1 MLERNPFRYLCS
13 VLKTHFNIL
22 RNISPIRLLVIG
34 FFAIFT
40 PLMVL
45 GGETDSLLS
54 KLSSYKKD
62 DTGKVS
68 LYIALANAHRY
79 SGPDSVIW
87 YAEKGLA
94 LSNKL
99 NFTRGK
105 AGCAVTFTL
114 AELLSGNFDSA
125 INKANQAVSYF
136 QKLGDSESM
145 ATPFYYIGAAYYN
158 TARFNDAINYYRKT
172 SIVLRNSTDQELL
185 SGAYDNLGVTYSTL
199 GIFSESLKYY
209 LKALEIREKTGNEA
223 AVIGSMGNIGRVYA
237 SLSNSAKAL
246 EYTEKCLSRIDNL
259 PKNLKISTYEN
270 AGTVFMTVKDT
281 ARAIAVL
288 ETALSLV
295 DANSLPSEVNRI
307 MANTAEAY
315 LQKGNFAKAKEL
327 YNKCQA
333 NAPETNSPA
342 VNALILRG
350 TGRVHA
356 HEGNYSLAVS
366 EMKTAMGI
374 FLSNEMIDHY
384 AISLKDLAGIYASI
398 RDYENAYRTM
408 AEFTKWNDSIIT
420 EESARKAANLQY
432 ELDIERKEDKINML
446 LKDESVIRARS
457 EKQTILNIA
466 LIIGLI
472 SLLFTVAVILRSKK
486 RLQESKSVITKQAHE
501 LSELNNYKDK
511 VLSILSHDLRGPL
524 GSIQSSLSLLDEK
537 AITPDQFSEITKLLQ
552 QQMSSVNTLLDNLLK
567 WSMAN
572 MAGKSA
578 LQTSELNLSE
588 LVKQNVSLLKA
599 SAEEKNITLEID
611 LPEML
616 NATGDYGN
624 VDIIIRNLITN
635 AVKFTG
641 YGGEIRI
648 EGKTDGKDTTLSII
662 DNGVGM
668 NEEKIRNLFSISPSK
683 STAGTNGER
692 GIGLG
697 LLICHQFAVAN
708 RGKILVESET
718 GKGSKFTLVLP
729 A

>member
-1 MLERNPFRYLCS
+1 MGLRVFVVCILLAPF
-13 VLKTHFNIL
+13 
-22 RNISPIRLLVIG
+22 
-34 FFAIFT
+34 
-40 PLMVL
+40 MVL
-45 GGETDSLLS
+45 GGETDSLLG

-94 LSNKL
+94 LANKL

-125 INKANQAVSYF
+125 ITKANQAVRYY
-136 QKLGDSESM
+136 KELGDSESM

-158 TARFNDAINYYRKT
+158 TARFNDAIKYYRKT
-172 SIVLRNSTDQELL
+172 SIVLRNSTDLELL

-237 SLSNSAKAL
+237 SLSNPAKAL
-246 EYTEKCLSRIDNL
+246 EYTEKCLSRIDRL

-288 ETALSLV
+288 ESALSLA
-295 DANSLPSEVNRI
+295 DSNSLPSEVNRI

-333 NAPETNSPA
+333 NSPETNSPA

-350 TGRVHA
+350 IGRVHA
-356 HEGNYSLAVS
+356 HEGKYNQAIS
-366 EMKTAMGI
+366 EMKTAMDI

-384 AISLKDLAGIYASI
+384 AISLKDLAGIYASGN
-398 RDYENAYRTM
+398 DYENAYRSM

-432 ELDIERKEDKINML
+432 ELDIQRKEDKINLL

-466 LIIGLI
+466 LIIGLL
-472 SLLFTVAVILRSKK
+472 SLLVTVAVILRGKK
-486 RLQESKSVITKQAHE
+486 RLQESKSVIIKQAQE

-511 VLSILSHDLRGPL
+511 VLSILSHDLRSPL

-578 LQTSELNLSE
+578 IQTHELNLTE
-588 LVKQNVSLLKA
+588 LVKQNISLLKA
-599 SAEEKNITLEID
+599 SADEKNITMSVS
-611 LPEML
+611 LPDEL
-616 NATGDYGN
+616 TAKGDYGN
-624 VDIIIRNLITN
+624 VDIIIRNLISN

-641 YGGEIRI
+641 QGGEIRI
-648 EGKTDGKDTTLSII
+648 QGSREGKNSSLSII
-662 DNGVGM
+662 DNGVGI
-668 NEEKIRNLFSISPSK
+668 NAEKIKNLFSISPTK

-697 LLICHQFAVAN
+697 LLICHQFAIAN
-708 RGKILVESET
+708 RGQILVESEP

>member
-1 MLERNPFRYLCS
+1 M
-13 VLKTHFNIL
+13 
-22 RNISPIRLLVIG
+22 RLWVIG
-34 FFAIFT
+34 ICAIFA
-40 PLMVL
+40 PFMVL
-45 GGETDSLLS
+45 GGDTDSLLA
-54 KLSSYKKD
+54 KLISYKKD

-68 LYIALANAHRY
+68 LYIALANAHRFT
-79 SGPDSVIW
+79 GPDSVKW
-87 YAEKGLA
+87 YAGKGLE

-99 NFTRGK
+99 NYTKGK

-125 INKANQAVSYF
+125 ITKANQAVSYY

-158 TARFNDAINYYRKT
+158 TARFNDAIKYYRKT
-172 SIVLRNSTDQELL
+172 SIVLRNSADLELL

-209 LKALEIREKTGNEA
+209 LKALEIREKIGNEA

-237 SLSNSAKAL
+237 SLSNQTKAL
-246 EYTEKCLSRIDNL
+246 EYTEKCLSRIDKL
-259 PKNLKISTYEN
+259 PKDLKISTYEN

-288 ETALSLV
+288 ENALSLV
-295 DANSLPSEVNRI
+295 DTNSLPSEVNRI

-333 NAPETNSPA
+333 NSPETNSPA

-350 TGRVHA
+350 IGRVHA
-356 HEGNYSLAVS
+356 HEGNYNQAISD
-366 EMKTAMGI
+366 MKTAMGI
-374 FLSNEMIDHY
+374 FLANEMIDHY
-384 AISLKDLAGIYASI
+384 AISLKDLAGIYATVN
-398 RDYENAYRTM
+398 DYEKAYRAM
-408 AEFTKWNDSIIT
+408 AEFTKWNDSVIT

-432 ELDIERKEDKINML
+432 ELDIQRKEDKINLL

-472 SLLFTVAVILRSKK
+472 SLLVTVAVILRGKK
-486 RLQESKSVITKQAHE
+486 RLQESKSVITKQAQE
-501 LSELNNYKDK
+501 LSELNTYKDK

-524 GSIQSSLSLLDEK
+524 GSIQSSLSLLDEN

-572 MAGKSA
+572 MVGKSA
-578 LQTSELNLSE
+578 IQTHELNLTE
-588 LVKQNVSLLKA
+588 LVTQNISLLKA
-599 SAEEKNITLEID
+599 SADEKNITLSVS
-611 LPEML
+611 LPDEL
-616 NATGDYGN
+616 TAKGDYGN
-624 VDIIIRNLITN
+624 IDIIIRNLISN

-641 YGGEIRI
+641 HGGEIRI
-648 EGKTDGKDTTLSII
+648 QGNREGNYSSLSII
-662 DNGVGM
+662 DNGIGI
-668 NEEKIRNLFSISPSK
+668 NAEKIKNLFSISPSK
-683 STAGTNGER
+683 STTGTNGER

-708 RGKILVESET
+708 RGQILVESEP